1 MLFRSRRR
9 EKRKGGEERKRRKR
23 WKGREEE
30 EGRGRGKERRRAE
43 HRRRGEDRRTR
54 MRRAEQSKAKQS
66 RAQEERRRGEEKREA
81 KKRGKEKPRRAR
93 AESLTTT
100 EVGRAV
106 QTTLR
111 FLYDVELT
119 GKRHGG
125 SLQNAS
131 LACNINMALVN
142 KTLFSLA
149 RVTQCRQL

>member
-1 MLFRSRRR
+1 MPNAKLDRRGEEEEREGREERERERKRGRR
-9 EKRKGGEERKRRKR
+9 EERRGGEE
-23 WKGREEE
+23 
-30 EGRGRGKERRRAE
+30 
-43 HRRRGEDRRTR
+43 
-54 MRRAEQSKAKQS
+54 
-66 RAQEERRRGEEKREA
+66 RRGEEKREA

-111 FLYDVELT
+111 FLYDVELI